1 MLTPALTSTNIL
13 ASNDNGPANN
23 IKNFTITTTT
33 DYRYSANLVICCLDS
48 SLDDTL
54 LTLRHGLIIT
64 LAKKIVEW
72 IRLDGLDEI
81 F

>member
-23 IKNFTITTTT
+23 IKNFTITTT
-33 DYRYSANLVICCLDS
+33 RYSANLVICCLDS

-54 LTLRHGLIIT
+54 LTLRNGLIIT

-72 IRLDGLDEI
+72 IRLDGLEEV